1 MKLGLFQCGSDAASL
16 AERLDRLH
24 AAVTH
29 ERQTTG
35 EGPAMVVC
43 PELFASG
50 YHIGDRLRERAL
62 AQNSPG
68 FERIR
73 ESCRALDLTLVFG
86 YPECEGTV
94 LYNSAACID
103 RNGNLL
109 ANHRKR
115 LNAPGSF
122 EVEYFTEGA
131 APTLFTVSGMRCAI
145 LICYEVEFPEMVREV
160 AMAGAQLVLV
170 PTALASRWDVVA
182 SRVVP
187 ARAFENGVWVAYVNH
202 AGTENGLEYLGGST
216 LAAPNGEVAVRADPL
231 PALVCGTV
239 DASHV
244 GAAQR
249 RLPYLRDV
257 QRAGLARLPG

>member
-187 ARAFENGVWVAYVNH
+187 ARVAH
-202 AGTENGLEYLGGST
+202 R
-216 LAAPNGEVAVRADPL
+216 P
-231 PALVCGTV
+231 
-239 DASHV
+239 
-244 GAAQR
+244 
-249 RLPYLRDV
+249 
-257 QRAGLARLPG
+257 